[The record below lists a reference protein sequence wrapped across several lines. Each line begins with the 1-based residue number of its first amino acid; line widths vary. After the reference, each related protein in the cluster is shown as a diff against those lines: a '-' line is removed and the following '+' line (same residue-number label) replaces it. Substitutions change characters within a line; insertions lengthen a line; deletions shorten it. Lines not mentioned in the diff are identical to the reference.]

1 MMRKTV
7 SLELQNVVKNKT
19 GVGWYVYNIAKQ
31 LKQDNKNNYIGEVF
45 NFCGRND
52 IKGLKELNIRI
63 KENTWFPYRLLLK
76 IRNNKLLNYNKL
88 IGTESDIY
96 TFFRFE
102 CPSNIRGKV
111 VVVMHDMIPLL
122 YPDVC
127 TEYVSKARYLASIDR
142 ADAIVAVSES
152 TKRDIIN
159 IYDVD
164 ASKITII
171 PPGIDLADYR
181 REYSAKELERIRGK
195 YHLPSQ
201 FLLFLGTIE
210 PRKGIDKL
218 IQAFDIIKGKSGYQ
232 QLKLVIAGGKG
243 WKYDKIF
250 ELYENSRFKEDIV
263 FTGYL
268 DESDKIQI
276 YKLAAA
282 FVFPTL
288 YEGFGMPVLEAMA
301 AGTPTIT
308 SNNSSLPEV
317 AGKGAVLIDRE
328 STEELRDAIEKVLT
342 DRMFRHDL
350 IAEGL
355 KQSEQYTWAGSV
367 RKFEELFDRI

>member
-96 TFFRFE
+96 TFFLFE

-122 YPDVC
+122 YPEVC

-250 ELYENSRFKEDIV
+250 ELYENSRFKDDIV

-328 STEELRDAIEKVLT
+328 STEELCDAIEKVLT

-355 KQSEQYTWAGSV
+355 KQSEQYTWAGSA

>member
-122 YPDVC
+122 YPEVC

-232 QLKLVIAGGKG
+232 QLKLAIAGGKG

-250 ELYENSRFKEDIV
+250 ELYENSRFKDDIV

-328 STEELRDAIEKVLT
+328 STEELCDAIEKVLT

-355 KQSEQYTWAGSV
+355 KQSEQYTWAGSA

>member
-122 YPDVC
+122 YPEVC

-250 ELYENSRFKEDIV
+250 ELYENSRFKDDIV

-276 YKLAAA
+276 YKLAAV

-328 STEELRDAIEKVLT
+328 STEELCDAIEKVLT

-355 KQSEQYTWAGSV
+355 KQSEQYTWAGSA

>member
-52 IKGLKELNIRI
+52 ITGLKELNIRI

-159 IYDVD
+159 IYGVD

-171 PPGIDLADYR
+171 SPGIDLADYR
-181 REYSAKELERIRGK
+181 RDYSAEELERIRGK

-218 IQAFDIIKGKSGYQ
+218 IQAFDIIKAKSGYQ

-250 ELYENSRFKEDIV
+250 ELFENSRFKDDIV

-317 AGKGAVLIDRE
+317 AGEGAVLLDRE
-328 STEELRDAIEKVLT
+328 STEELCDAIEKVLT

-355 KQSEQYTWAGSV
+355 KQSEQYTWAGSA

>member
-122 YPDVC
+122 YPEVC

-250 ELYENSRFKEDIV
+250 ELYENSRFKDDIV

-268 DESDKIQI
+268 DESDKI
-276 YKLAAA
+276 
-282 FVFPTL
+282 
-288 YEGFGMPVLEAMA
+288 
-301 AGTPTIT
+301 
-308 SNNSSLPEV
+308 
-317 AGKGAVLIDRE
+317 
-328 STEELRDAIEKVLT
+328 
-342 DRMFRHDL
+342 
-350 IAEGL
+350 
-355 KQSEQYTWAGSV
+355 
-367 RKFEELFDRI
+367 

>member
-122 YPDVC
+122 YPEVC

-250 ELYENSRFKEDIV
+250 ELYENSRFKDDIV

-328 STEELRDAIEKVLT
+328 STEELCDAIEKVLT

-355 KQSEQYTWAGSV
+355 KQSEQYTWAGSA